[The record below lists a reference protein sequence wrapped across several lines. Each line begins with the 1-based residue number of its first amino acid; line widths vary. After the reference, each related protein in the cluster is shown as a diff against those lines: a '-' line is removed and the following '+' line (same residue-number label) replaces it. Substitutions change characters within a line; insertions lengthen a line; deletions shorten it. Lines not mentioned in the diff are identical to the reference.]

1 MRYVGK
7 IFFFFKERKKIY
19 EYDKKGESVVEI
31 PRLEGKIRIAIKIIE
46 NNYKRNIV
54 E

>member
-1 MRYVGK
+1 MKER
-7 IFFFFKERKKIY
+7 IFFFKERKKKIY